1 MKFLSM
7 QFTANFIE
15 IYQMEVN
22 GRNAVVHNSLYVP
35 MPANTYAS
43 GMLINNDLRISEL
56 LSNTLKEEKIK
67 DKKVVVTVTPTDC
80 LTEEFSLPKG
90 KQRVLDGMVQQELQK
105 RRKLNANYIYD
116 YIVLGDDPLKN
127 GCVLIRAVLFPKNL
141 IANYF
146 DVIKK
151 AGLEPYRI
159 DLISHSMELLAER
172 SGLLSSNEISI
183 LACINEDEIH
193 FLYCGK
199 NEEPY
204 YRHAVIEQG
213 DSLEESMFVLSAATK
228 IDLGI
233 DKDENLIEKVIENV
247 TRLSRFHS
255 QRHPDVNI
263 RGVLIYGN
271 YPNITTLCDRVTHGV
286 GIPAKVYNP
295 AGSITGLT
303 IRQGRGITKDITSIG
318 LSLFISDQSQQYQF
332 FDEFLK
338 QKEGKHR
345 DLMLL
350 PIVIALFA
358 ALVVVVLY
366 QRQVRENKR
375 LANEIEDLEIT
386 INDPNLL
393 YEYYTIDAAIIEA
406 DKASRYA
413 DRGEAYQAK
422 LTDGSRFKS
431 DYIRIIDKN
440 TPEGVEISEYS
451 LNDGQIT
458 ITCTG
463 NNQYLPAA
471 FTEIL
476 SNLPEFCEVTYGGF
490 QQMLTFEGNSI
501 YSFEITVTIAKVSEG
516 GTNR

>member
-15 IYQMEVN
+15 IYQMEVK

-35 MPANTYAS
+35 MPANTYVS

-56 LSNTLKEEKIK
+56 LTTSLKEEKIK

-90 KQRVLDGMVQQELQK
+90 KTKVLDGMVQQELQK

-116 YIVLGDDPLKN
+116 YIVLGDDPLKE
-127 GCVLIRAVLFPKNL
+127 GCVLIRAVLCPKSL
-141 IANYF
+141 IANYY
-146 DVIKK
+146 DVLKK

-159 DLISHSMELLAER
+159 DLISHSMELLAAR
-172 SGLLSSNEISI
+172 SGLITSNEISI

-213 DSLEESMFVLSAATK
+213 DGLEESMFVLSAATK

-233 DKDENLIEKVIENV
+233 DKDENLIDKVIENV

-263 RGVLIYGN
+263 RGILVYGS
-271 YPNITTLCDRVTHGV
+271 YPNITTLCDRITQGV

-295 AGSITGLT
+295 AGSITGLSV
-303 IRQGRGITKDITSIG
+303 RQGGGITKDVTSIG
-318 LSLFISDQSQQYQF
+318 LALFVSDQSQQYQF

-345 DLMLL
+345 DLMML
-350 PIVIALFA
+350 PIVIALLAVF
-358 ALVVVVLY
+358 VVVILY
-366 QRQVRENKR
+366 QNQKKENKE
-375 LANEIEDLEIT
+375 LQNEIEDLEMT

-393 YEYYTIDAAIIEA
+393 YTYYTIDAAIIEA
-406 DKASRYA
+406 KETSRYA
-413 DRGEAYQAK
+413 DRGDAFIEK

-431 DYIRIIDKN
+431 DYIRIIDEN
-440 TPEGVEISEYS
+440 TPKGVEISAYYLSEGKIS
-451 LNDGQIT
+451 L
-458 ITCTG
+458 TCSG
-463 NNQYLPAA
+463 NSQYLPAT
-471 FTEIL
+471 FTEVL
-476 SNLPEFCEVTYGGF
+476 SGLPEFSEVFYSGF
-490 QQMLTFEGNSI
+490 QQSSTFDNESI
-501 YSFEITVTIAKVSEG
+501 YTFTITVTIAKEK
-516 GTNR
+516 